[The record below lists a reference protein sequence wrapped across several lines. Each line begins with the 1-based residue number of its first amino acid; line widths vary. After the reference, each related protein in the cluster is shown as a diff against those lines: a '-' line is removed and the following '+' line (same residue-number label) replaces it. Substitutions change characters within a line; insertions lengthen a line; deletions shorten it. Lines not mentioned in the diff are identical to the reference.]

1 MRMESNK
8 ANLGLDKELHKD
20 AKIAIICAKF
30 NENIVD
36 DLRVEAKNVLLQ
48 QGLKEDNIQIFFVPG
63 AYEIPLMCK
72 VIAEQGKYDGII
84 VLGCII
90 KGETYHFTQV
100 ADACSEGVLN
110 VSVTHKLPIG
120 YGVLAVDNI
129 SQALSRSTRN
139 EENKGRD
146 AALATLMMINNL
158 KKF

>member
-1 MRMESNK
+1 MESNK
-8 ANLGLDKELHKD
+8 ANLGLNKELHKD

-30 NENIVD
+30 NENIVE
-36 DLRVEAKNVLLQ
+36 DLKVEAKNILIQ
-48 QGLKEDNIQIFFVPG
+48 HGLKEDNIQIFFVPG

-72 VIAEQGKYDGII
+72 VIAEQKKYDGII

-100 ADACSEGVLN
+100 ADACSGGVLN

-129 SQALSRSTRN
+129 SQALSRSARN
-139 EENKGRD
+139 EDNKGRD

-158 KKF
+158 KKV

>member
-1 MRMESNK
+1 MESNK

-20 AKIAIICAKF
+20 AKIAIISAKF
-30 NENIVD
+30 NESIVD
-36 DLRVEAKNVLLQ
+36 DLRVEAKNILLQ

-72 VIAEQGKYDGII
+72 VIAELAEHDGII

-90 KGETYHFTQV
+90 KGETHHFTQV